1 MADEKS
7 PRPAVEET
15 IIIGSGP
22 AGWTAGLYT
31 ARANLN
37 PLLITGNDYGGQ
49 VSITYEVENYPGF
62 PEALSGP
69 ELVEKMKEQA
79 EKFGLTTEYDHV
91 SEIVTDQH
99 PFIVRTAN
107 GKEYKAKSLILCTG
121 ARPRFL
127 GVPGEKDFTGK
138 GVSYCAT
145 CDGFFFRGKDLV
157 VVGGGDSAVEEAL
170 FLTKFGTKVR
180 IIHRRDELRA
190 SKILRDRA
198 FAPLRDAVRFLADYM
213 QRPDARGTR
222 FGDDRYHIFPTVS
235 PELHGLTAKLDRN
248 ADCLVDLT
256 LTRFVFEAYQQ
267 AVAVLALHDDPAC
280 GPLLAEVTAILAK
293 FPDYPTGETARG
305 PVWVS
310 VPGES
315 PETVYNVPNP
325 TTPVFPG
332 EEVTLDS
339 PPERLALARRSW
351 QNERNEGGNELVFR
365 AMQGA
370 RLGLLDL
377 EKFKRQVAYCLQPNH
392 TATDMALTVHG
403 RYGDWTPFDF
413 MARMGIWFENFGL
426 PAVLAECLLQSTNGK
441 LRLWPNWPAGK
452 PASFRRLRTVGA
464 FLVSAEHDGQTT
476 RWVSIESEA
485 GAQLTLQLP
494 WPTGAKI
501 TRRVGRG
508 PARTEIVTG
517 DWWSTP
523 TVGGELLSFLPA

>member
-107 GKEYKAKSLILCTG
+107 GKEYTAKSLILCTG

-127 GVPGEKDFTGK
+127 QVPGEKKLMGK

-157 VVGGGDSAVEEAL
+157 VVGGGDSAVEEGL
-170 FLTKFGTKVR
+170 FLTKFATKVR

-198 FAPLRDAVRFLADYM
+198 FANDKVEFVWNTVVTSINEGDGGSVAGITTENIITGQVEELKTDGVFVYVGHLPNNDLYHGKLHLDEDGHLITDKRMRTNVAGIFAAGEIQDKVFKQVTTSAGQGCAAAMQAEKFLAELESEGYHGAGV
-213 QRPDARGTR
+213 DAR
-222 FGDDRYHIFPTVS
+222 
-235 PELHGLTAKLDRN
+235 E
-248 ADCLVDLT
+248 
-256 LTRFVFEAYQQ
+256 
-267 AVAVLALHDDPAC
+267 
-280 GPLLAEVTAILAK
+280 
-293 FPDYPTGETARG
+293 FPDYGSFIPQMA
-305 PVWVS
+305 
-310 VPGES
+310 
-315 PETVYNVPNP
+315 
-325 TTPVFPG
+325 
-332 EEVTLDS
+332 
-339 PPERLALARRSW
+339 ER
-351 QNERNEGGNELVFR
+351 ELV
-365 AMQGA
+365 
-370 RLGLLDL
+370 
-377 EKFKRQVAYCLQPNH
+377 
-392 TATDMALTVHG
+392 
-403 RYGDWTPFDF
+403 
-413 MARMGIWFENFGL
+413 
-426 PAVLAECLLQSTNGK
+426 PA
-441 LRLWPNWPAGK
+441 
-452 PASFRRLRTVGA
+452 
-464 FLVSAEHDGQTT
+464 
-476 RWVSIESEA
+476 
-485 GAQLTLQLP
+485 
-494 WPTGAKI
+494 
-501 TRRVGRG
+501 
-508 PARTEIVTG
+508 
-517 DWWSTP
+517 
-523 TVGGELLSFLPA
+523 